1 MLQTTLTDNQDERF
15 YVFRV
20 ATKHPPLSSTH
31 NKKLC
36 WYKRGERANDS
47 DAKNDDSLLDGSFA
61 FERRLAY
68 ILSFEY
74 HWSIERYYIIQLD
87 IKGNNYFIQ
96 KVVLAVAIPNA
107 IKMAYD
113 KLVNSYRPK
122 KLAYKFIRI
131 DFLIITHGVNMCF
144 FRIGR
149 ESTRHNTVNVIL
161 SAYIFV

>member
-36 WYKRGERANDS
+36 AGKRGERANDS

-107 IKMAYD
+107 IKIAD
-113 KLVNSYRPK
+113 KLVNS
-122 KLAYKFIRI
+122 
-131 DFLIITHGVNMCF
+131 
-144 FRIGR
+144 
-149 ESTRHNTVNVIL
+149 
-161 SAYIFV
+161 